1 MFTVSASFV
10 GDFKLGDNINH
21 NLRILSYLYQRQADP
36 HDTDAWLL
44 RKPIIIL
51 LGSIC
56 EAILHDLH
64 LRMRTYTTEGVRGIA
79 ISVLSYVRGKKI
91 DKFETYISSAK
102 KHSLLG
108 VHTESIYDD
117 LDQLRKLRNRIHI
130 QNDKNHFEP
139 NDSQAFDR
147 DRQISAERTLEI
159 LIKTISVNHP
169 RPTNARGHVNDFHL
183 PWGEHFT

>member
-1 MFTVSASFV
+1 MFAVNAGFI
-10 GDFKLGDNINH
+10 GEFKLGDNINH
-21 NLRILSYLYQRQADP
+21 NLRTLAYLYHHQANP

-44 RKPIIIL
+44 RKPIIII

-64 LRMRTYTTEGVRGIA
+64 MRMQTYTTEGVRGVA

-91 DKFETYISSAK
+91 DKFEHYISSAK

-108 VHTESIYDD
+108 PPTEPIYGN

-139 NDSQAFDR
+139 NESQAFSG
-147 DRQISAERTLEI
+147 DRQISAEQTLEK
-159 LIKTISVNHP
+159 LIKTISTNHA
-169 RPTNARGHVNDFHL
+169 RPASATGHVNDFQL
-183 PWGEHFT
+183 PWDEHFP